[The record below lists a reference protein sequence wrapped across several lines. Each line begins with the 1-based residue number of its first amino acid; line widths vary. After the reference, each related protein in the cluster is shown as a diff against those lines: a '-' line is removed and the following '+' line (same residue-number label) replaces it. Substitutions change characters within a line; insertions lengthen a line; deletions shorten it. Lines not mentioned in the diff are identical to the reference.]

1 MPGWTVR
8 CHLFGCRDPR
18 AASTV
23 RDVLS
28 TPNGATGSR
37 RLGSRATS
45 PPALARPSARGD
57 VRHPFFA
64 LTRPTGARADRG
76 PVYGGRPGQ
85 PCREPRRPW
94 PRGSR
99 AQLDGSDSW
108 RLLGR
113 LGSGFVS
120 RPRVLST
127 SGWRGR
133 HLGATGR
140 ARGAA
145 FAGRP
150 SRGPPSGAG
159 RRCWRRREARARR
172 REPPPRRSR
181 ARSDRRRKPLGTAP
195 HRPLRAPF
203 AARLR
208 TPISRPVAG
217 C

>member
-1 MPGWTVR
+1 M
-8 CHLFGCRDPR
+8 F
-18 AASTV
+18 
-23 RDVLS
+23 
-28 TPNGATGSR
+28 
-37 RLGSRATS
+37 
-45 PPALARPSARGD
+45 
-57 VRHPFFA
+57 RHPFFA

-108 RLLGR
+108 QLLGR

-208 TPISRPVAG
+208 TRSPVRSPDAELFAGGGVSLDPPCPTRREAVVLGEDELAAVAAPPNRGAKRSCHAFGGSRKASW
-217 C
+217 